1 MSGKYREEEVGW
13 RSCEVRERYKVG
25 LWKVIRKDWDIL
37 SGSMAF
43 SMGNGRRLRFWKDKW
58 RGNEPLCTSFPSL
71 FAIALFKEAWV
82 EDVWNH
88 LAKWGVWAAL
98 FSRWLNDWEVVSVK
112 RFF

>member
-1 MSGKYREEEVGW
+1 
-13 RSCEVRERYKVG
+13 
-25 LWKVIRKDWDIL
+25 
-37 SGSMAF
+37 MAF